1 MNENLPY
8 IYGKLIQE
16 IENKAYTGKN
26 TSSAITTVN
35 NETNEISVDVN
46 LNLIP
51 TKEEV
56 NTELEN
62 LFRLLMAE
70 IEKKQDKPTL

>member
-1 MNENLPY
+1 MNEALPY
-8 IYGKLIQE
+8 IYGKLIKE
-16 IENKAYTGKN
+16 LENKTYTGKN

-46 LNLIP
+46 FDMIP

-56 NTELEN
+56 NTELEK
-62 LFRLLMAE
+62 LFRLLMVE
-70 IEKKQDKPTL
+70 IEKKQDRPV